1 MTALYIQNGV
11 CVIELS
17 SSFTSYETIFQLFI
31 FKEKFED
38 TKGVINL
45 DQKQIVFIIFQ
56 PHESYLSLNIII
68 FTDIQITAWV
78 VEWSSLLTSDHKQD
92 IIYVVSHFDTYL
104 QC

>member
-1 MTALYIQNGV
+1 MRNRVVKLVYFLWNDISIIYIQRKVWRYQRGNQ
-11 CVIELS
+11 E
-17 SSFTSYETIFQLFI
+17 Q
-31 FKEKFED
+31 
-38 TKGVINL
+38 N
-45 DQKQIVFIIFQ
+45 QIVFIIFQ

-92 IIYVVSHFDTYL
+92 IIYVFTHFDTYL